1 MSITSDKLQI
11 LGCIFGGGRGAENE
25 IIPPNVICE
34 KTAISL
40 ITAEESEVPDC

>member
-1 MSITSDKLQI
+1 MSITSDKIQI
-11 LGCIFGGGRGAENE
+11 LGRIFGGGGAENE